1 LELIMRKEQVTMKKN
16 LILFGAVIFL
26 ALIVAGGWWWR
37 SRASAASSPTAF
49 EATGVLEARQAHLS
63 TEVGGQVVEVL
74 VEEGQRVKAG
84 QVLVKLDGS
93 LLQSQRDQAQAAVQ
107 AALANLALLQAG
119 ATEEQIA
126 AAEAQLA
133 QANASLSAAQAGLYT
148 ATGGSRPEEIA
159 AARAFLEQA
168 RAGYYDMKVALTN
181 DQVEILRNLATA
193 VEERLEEAKGGKV
206 DLQED
211 AHNPASGIEAAD
223 AAISDLEKLE
233 EDARQT
239 LEAAE
244 DASQPAFG
252 QIEQARLTWETAQK
266 NVIQAQAR
274 LDSLERQDRMADESN
289 DAAQAALDDARE
301 LAEKAQAA
309 YQALTSGPAAVK
321 LEAAWGEVQRAQE
334 QLAALGVSSQAVP
347 ALGQLPVETLIIQ
360 VDAAG
365 AAREVAEANLE
376 FVKRGTRSEQ
386 IDAAQAQVDVAQAQ
400 LEGIDEQ
407 IEKLTL
413 TAPGDGIVLAR
424 SIEPGEIALPGGTFL
439 EIGKLDVLEL
449 TIYLP
454 EDRFG
459 LAEMGQEVSVQVD
472 AYPDRTFK
480 GSLMR
485 IADEAEFTPSNVQT
499 KEDRSRL
506 VYAVVIRME
515 NPDLLLKPG
524 MIADVN
530 LNN

>member
-37 SRASAASSPTAF
+37 SRASTAYNPTAY

-74 VEEGQRVKAG
+74 VEEGQRVEAG
-84 QVLVKLDGS
+84 QVLIELDRS
-93 LLQSQRDQAQAAVQ
+93 LLQTQRDQAQAAVQ
-107 AALANLALLQAG
+107 AALADLALLEAG
-119 ATEEQIA
+119 STEEQIA

-133 QANASLSAAQAGLYT
+133 QANASLLAAQAGLST

-168 RAGYYDMKVALTN
+168 RAGYYDMKVVLTN
-181 DQVEILRNLATA
+181 DQVEILRNLAAA
-193 VEERLEEAKGGKV
+193 VEERLAEAKGRKA

-211 AHNPASGIEAAD
+211 SHNPASGIDAAD

-233 EDARQT
+233 DNARQT
-239 LEAAE
+239 LAAAE
-244 DASQPAFG
+244 DASQPSYR
-252 QIEQARLTWETAQK
+252 QIEQARLTWETAQQ

-274 LDSLERQDRMADESN
+274 LDSLKGQDRMTDESN
-289 DAAQAALDDARE
+289 DAAQAALDNAQE
-301 LAEKAQAA
+301 LVEKAQTA
-309 YQALTSGPAAVK
+309 YQALISGPAAVK

-334 QLAALGVSSQAVP
+334 QLAELDVS
-347 ALGQLPVETLIIQ
+347 GQLPVETLLLE
-360 VDAAG
+360 VDAAR
-365 AAREVAEANLE
+365 AARDVAEANLASE
-376 FVKRGTRSEQ
+376 KQGTRSEQ
-386 IDAAQAQVDVAQAQ
+386 IDAALAQVDLAQAQ
-400 LEGIDEQ
+400 LQGMDKQ

-413 TAPGDGIVLAR
+413 TAPRDGIVLVR
-424 SIEPGEIALPGGTFL
+424 SVEPGEMAMPGGTLL

-459 LAEMGQEVSVQVD
+459 LAVLGQEASVQVD
-472 AYPDRTFK
+472 AYPGRTFK
-480 GSLMR
+480 GSIIRL
-485 IADEAEFTPSNVQT
+485 ADEAEFTPTNVQT

-506 VYAVVIRME
+506 VFAVVVRLE
-515 NPDLLLKPG
+515 NPDFALKPG
-524 MIADVN
+524 MVADVTFEN
-530 LNN
+530 

>member
-1 LELIMRKEQVTMKKN
+1 
-16 LILFGAVIFL
+16 
-26 ALIVAGGWWWR
+26 
-37 SRASAASSPTAF
+37 
-49 EATGVLEARQAHLS
+49 VLEARQAHSS
-63 TEVGGQVVEVL
+63 TEVGGQAVEVL
-74 VEEGQRVKAG
+74 VEEGQQVKAG
-84 QVLVKLDGS
+84 QVLIELDRS
-93 LLQSQRDQAQAAVQ
+93 LLQTQRDQAQAAVQ

-119 ATEEQIA
+119 ATEEQIG

-133 QANASLSAAQAGLYT
+133 EANASLLAAQADLST

-159 AARAFLEQA
+159 ASRAFLEQA

-181 DQVEILRNLATA
+181 DQVEILRNLAAA
-193 VEERLEEAKGGKV
+193 VEERLAEAKGRKA

-211 AHNPASGIEAAD
+211 SHNPASGIEAANST
-223 AAISDLEKLE
+223 ISDLEKLE
-233 EDARQT
+233 DNARQS

-244 DASQPAFG
+244 DASQPSYR

-266 NVIQAQAR
+266 NLIQAQAR
-274 LDSLERQDRMADESN
+274 LDSLEGQDRMADESN

-309 YQALTSGPAAVK
+309 YQALTSGPSAVK
-321 LEAAWGEVQRAQE
+321 LEAAWGEVQRAEE
-334 QLAALGVSSQAVP
+334 QLAGLGVTGQAIS
-347 ALGQLPVETLIIQ
+347 ANGLLPVETLLLQ
-360 VDAAG
+360 VDAAR
-365 AAREVAEANLE
+365 AARDVAEANLASI
-376 FVKRGTRSEQ
+376 KRGTRSEQ
-386 IDAAQAQVDVAQAQ
+386 IDAAQAQVDLAQAQ
-400 LEGIDEQ
+400 IRGIDKQ
-407 IEKLTL
+407 IKKLTL
-413 TAPGDGIVLAR
+413 VAPGDGIVLAR
-424 SIEPGEIALPGGTFL
+424 SVEPGEMAMPGGTLL

-459 LAEMGQEVSVQVD
+459 LAELGQEVSVQVD
-472 AYPDRTFK
+472 AYPGRAFE
-480 GSLMR
+480 GSIIRL
-485 IADEAEFTPSNVQT
+485 ADEAEFTPTNVQT

-524 MIADVN
+524 MIADVK